1 MKKTIILSVLS
12 VLCLLILT
20 TPSHADSKDL
30 VVLFSGDTA
39 GAIEPCG
46 CSPRKGGIA
55 RRAAFIE
62 KIRKENK
69 NVLAVDCGDMFLKNK
84 KPGELRAKTI
94 ATAMGIMK
102 YDAINVGDYDL
113 GFGKQFFTE
122 IGKKNALPF
131 VSANISLPEK
141 KIKNEGNI
149 IQPYKIINLNGIKI
163 GITGITPAIYFTD
176 EAIKKEVSINRDMNG
191 ELQKVLSEMN
201 KKADFSILLSHLGDD
216 ATKNYL
222 EMNDLEKVFVAI
234 AGHGRHLSFEPR
246 LVKNTYMVQ
255 NSMSGESIGV
265 LKIHL
270 NEKNIPESC
279 TLENI
284 TLSLEM
290 PEDPQIAKLIKDF
303 DAEAIKIEESERN
316 AEAKKE
322 EEDARKKVLS
332 LSPDEFM
339 EKMKKSKDG
348 TVPIE

>member
-1 MKKTIILSVLS
+1 
-12 VLCLLILT
+12 
-20 TPSHADSKDL
+20 
-30 VVLFSGDTA
+30 
-39 GAIEPCG
+39 
-46 CSPRKGGIA
+46 
-55 RRAAFIE
+55 
-62 KIRKENK
+62 
-69 NVLAVDCGDMFLKNK
+69 
-84 KPGELRAKTI
+84 
-94 ATAMGIMK
+94 
-102 YDAINVGDYDL
+102 
-113 GFGKQFFTE
+113 
-122 IGKKNALPF
+122 
-131 VSANISLPEK
+131 
-141 KIKNEGNI
+141 
-149 IQPYKIINLNGIKI
+149 
-163 GITGITPAIYFTD
+163 
-176 EAIKKEVSINRDMNG
+176 MNG

-222 EMNDLEKVFVAI
+222 EMNYLEKVFVAI

-316 AEAKKE
+316 AEVKKE